1 MQRLMVSFVSLGMML
16 GSLLAGAE
24 GDTKAAALLDQAR
37 AALGGE
43 KKLAKVQGLSA
54 SGTLAREMGD
64 RQVSGELTID
74 VQLPDKMV
82 RTDSMSPM
90 GDATIVLTTG
100 INGDTL
106 IRNSKT
112 LNAGPGLMVRLP
124 GPPAAGSEAETQA
137 LRAARADLARL
148 AVAFLLTPPASVPLE
163 FSDGGE
169 AESPDGKADVVNVKG
184 PGSFAA
190 RLFFDKSSHRPLMLS
205 YQGVAPRMVVQTMRG
220 GPAPEPPAAER
231 HANEAAAAPPPQA
244 VDIQMF
250 LDDYR
255 AVDGVMFP
263 HHVSRSVDG
272 KTTEEWTFKTIR
284 VNPAF
289 KPDAFSGK

>member
-1 MQRLMVSFVSLGMML
+1 MQRVMVSFVSLGMML

-24 GDTKAAALLDQAR
+24 GDTKAAALLEQAR
-37 AALGGE
+37 AALGGGS
-43 KKLAKVQGLSA
+43 KLSKVHGLSA
-54 SGTLAREMGD
+54 TGTLAREMGD
-64 RQVSGELTID
+64 RQVTGELTID
-74 VQLPDKMV
+74 MQLPDKMV

-90 GDATIVLTTG
+90 GDATIVLISG
-100 INGDTL
+100 VNGETL

-112 LNAGPGLMVRLP
+112 LNAGPGLMVRMP
-124 GPPAAGSEAETQA
+124 PPPAAGSDAETQA

-148 AVAFLLTPPASVPLE
+148 AVAFLLTPPASMPLE
-163 FSDGGE
+163 FADGGE

-220 GPAPEPPAAER
+220 GPPPDAAAAQG
-231 HANEAAAAPPPQA
+231 HGNEAAAAQPQA
-244 VDIQMF
+244 VDILMF

-255 AVDGVMFP
+255 PVDGVMFP

-272 KTTEEWTFKTIR
+272 KTTEEWTFKTIK